1 MKLTLLNK
9 DTEVVRVVGRIH
21 DLLHHSNGDLDITF
35 DDASVIHISKDDY
48 DFYFID
54 KEDK

>member
-9 DTEVVRVVGRIH
+9 DTEVIRVVPKIH
-21 DLLHHSNGDLDITF
+21 DLLHHSSGDLDITF